1 MNHVKKQEE
10 ITHVNKLMLA
20 GHHTD
25 VRTLCISSDNTAILS
40 GSAETV
46 KIWNRYNVGGVMVF
60 NATFKNISVISW
72 WSII

>member
-10 ITHVNKLMLA
+10 ITHINKLMLA
-20 GHHTD
+20 GHRTD

-46 KIWNRYNVGGVMVF
+46 KIWNRYNVGGGYG
-60 NATFKNISVISW
+60 I
-72 WSII
+72 

>member
-10 ITHVNKLMLA
+10 VTHGNKLMLA
-20 GHHTD
+20 GHRTD

-46 KIWNRYNVGGVMVF
+46 KIWNRYNVGWLWYLMPLSTIFQLYRGGL
-60 NATFKNISVISW
+60 
-72 WSII
+72 